1 MNYAA
6 LFGSAGG
13 GASAG
18 GWSTAIITSR
28 SITFTAAGTVVLS
41 VVGAGGGGAVN
52 AGGAGCASGGN
63 SAPWGRKKFTVVN
76 GDVLTFTM
84 AAGGAKAAGGSS
96 DGSAGGTTTVTLNG
110 VTILTV
116 QGGEK
121 GVYVADTGPA
131 QPVAPAA
138 TVTGADYWVPGVRA
152 GSAGGVSNALSGG
165 AAVDV
170 LGNGTGKSPN
180 VTTTTPGLGGS
191 VGTDAGGI
199 FLSWLAITDWGIAI
213 TDPAQASATVG
224 APGRGGDA
232 GTCRSGAFAGA
243 GAHSSVQ
250 VAAGYGA
257 GGGASSSTGAASNG
271 GPSYAYLN
279 FTPEA

>member
-18 GWSTAIITSR
+18 GWSTPIISSR
-28 SITFTAAGTVVLS
+28 SITFTEAGTVVLS

-63 SAPWGRKKFTVVN
+63 SAPWGRKKITVVN
-76 GDVLTFTM
+76 GDVLAFTL

-96 DGSAGGTTTVTLNG
+96 DGTAGGTTTVTLNG

-121 GVYVADTGPA
+121 GVYVAGTGPA

-152 GSAGGVSNALSGG
+152 GSASGVSNAMSGG

-170 LGNGTGKSPN
+170 LGNSTGKSPA

-199 FLSWLAITDWGIAI
+199 FLSWLALTDWGIAI
-213 TDPAQASATVG
+213 TDPAQASASAG
-224 APGRGGDA
+224 APGRGGTSSA
-232 GTCRSGAFAGA
+232 VKSGAFAGA
-243 GAHSSVQ
+243 AANDASQVQ
-250 VAAGYGA
+250 AGYGA
-257 GGGASSSTGAASNG
+257 GGGGGTSTASASNG